1 MPVLN
6 PKLKS
11 KVEVDEDHGLWG
23 FFNKERRLLATPEE
37 DLAHGRAWTV
47 QELRQKSWDDLHSL
61 WWICVKERN
70 RIATEKRERQ
80 RIQAGYGDFEADD
93 RDQTVGHIILWKGN
107 GTEQTKLEH
116 RPSFGL
122 CEAVSDTK
130 SFAVE
135 HLRFSNYLRDRVAQG
150 Q

>member
-1 MPVLN
+1 M
-6 PKLKS
+6 
-11 KVEVDEDHGLWG
+11 
-23 FFNKERRLLATPEE
+23 
-37 DLAHGRAWTV
+37 
-47 QELRQKSWDDLHSL
+47 
-61 WWICVKERN
+61 KERN

-93 RDQTVGHIILWKGN
+93 RDQTVGYIILWKGN
-107 GTEQTKLEH
+107 GTEQAKLAH

-122 CEAVSDTK
+122 FEAVSDTK

-135 HLRFSNYLRDRVAQG
+135 HLRFSNYLHDRVAQG